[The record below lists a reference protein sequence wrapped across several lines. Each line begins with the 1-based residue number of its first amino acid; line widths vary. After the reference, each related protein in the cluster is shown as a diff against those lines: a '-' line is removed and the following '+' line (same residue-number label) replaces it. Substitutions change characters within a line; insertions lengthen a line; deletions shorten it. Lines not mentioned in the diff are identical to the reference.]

1 MRPRRSDLAADAS
14 GNDLT
19 RLVTTMQ
26 FADTIVHLV
35 RNDLG
40 GTTRLT
46 DFFLSK
52 GIHVAAFRSAAEYV
66 AARRDDRPACLIL
79 DLVLP
84 DIDGLEMQDR
94 LVGSG
99 APPVIFVT
107 AHGDPASAVRA
118 MKNGAIDF
126 LVEPIDFDELIAA
139 VQRALL
145 EDLKTR
151 TDCIERTC
159 LLTRWQSLTPRE
171 MEVFH
176 HTVAGL
182 LNKQAAAELGIAEN
196 TFQVHRGRVMRK
208 MKAQSLADLVRMA
221 TTLESS
227 FRKPCHEE
235 VVAPHPRWSLEKPA
249 TLG

>member
-1 MRPRRSDLAADAS
+1 
-14 GNDLT
+14 
-19 RLVTTMQ
+19 
-26 FADTIVHLV
+26 
-35 RNDLG
+35 
-40 GTTRLT
+40 
-46 DFFLSK
+46 
-52 GIHVAAFRSAAEYV
+52 
-66 AARRDDRPACLIL
+66 LIL

>member
-1 MRPRRSDLAADAS
+1 
-14 GNDLT
+14 
-19 RLVTTMQ
+19 MQ
-26 FADTIVHLV
+26 FTDTIVHLV
-35 RNDLG
+35 GNDPG
-40 GTTRLT
+40 GTSRLT

-52 GIHVAAFRSAAEYV
+52 GIHVATFRSAAEYV
-66 AARRDDRPACLIL
+66 AVRRDGRPACLIL

-107 AHGDPASAVRA
+107 AQGDTASVVRA

-126 LVEPIDFDELIAA
+126 LVEPIDFDELTAA

-145 EDLKTR
+145 EDLKSR
-151 TDCIERTC
+151 TDYIERTC

-176 HTVAGL
+176 LTVSGL

-221 TTLESS
+221 ATLDSTL
-227 FRKPCHEE
+227 RKPCQEE
-235 VVAPHPRWSLEKPA
+235 VVAPHPRWSLEDPV
-249 TLG
+249 TLS